1 MEVTGAP
8 AVSTCWFQCSEST
21 YVPIFWTSQLRHK
34 DVARKKTEEVWTLL
48 GTSHSKTAQAFLLV
62 HFRETQK
69 DWFPPE
75 PAPRLQRLHPHVD
88 MAPAVY
94 ACEDFIPFLSHART
108 LEDYWD
114 SSRMLAT
121 H

>member
-69 DWFPPE
+69 DWIPPE
-75 PAPRLQRLHPHVD
+75 PAPGDCTRMLIWLQLFTLV
-88 MAPAVY
+88 
-94 ACEDFIPFLSHART
+94 RT
-108 LEDYWD
+108 L
-114 SSRMLAT
+114 SLS
-121 H
+121 